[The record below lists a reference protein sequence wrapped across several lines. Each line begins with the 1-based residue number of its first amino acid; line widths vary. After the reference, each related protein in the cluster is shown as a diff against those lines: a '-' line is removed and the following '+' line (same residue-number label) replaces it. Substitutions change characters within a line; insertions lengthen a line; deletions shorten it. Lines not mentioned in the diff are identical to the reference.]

1 MLRNYLLT
9 AYKVFMRRKLFTAIN
24 LACIV
29 LTLVVLMVITALLET
44 AFFPS
49 GVEGRSGRMLQV
61 YGIRSFSA
69 DYSNLRTT
77 LMGYKA
83 IDKSLKPLSLDP
95 GSGVER
101 VSAFTVPT
109 SVSVY
114 QGDRVSELDLRR
126 VDADYW
132 KILDFRLLGGRL
144 PDAGDEQAGRMVA
157 VINAS
162 TARRLFG
169 TAGAAGHTVGNAVGH
184 AVGQTIVASGQQ
196 FQVIGV
202 VEDALQINAYA
213 DMWAPLT
220 TFPSSDYRNE
230 ITGNFAAMLLARGP
244 ADLPRIRQAVER
256 AAKAFVTEDPHVYST
271 TQFWADSK
279 LDVFARALMSNQ
291 GRSDSGGST
300 LLTMIGGGML
310 VFMLLPAL
318 NLVNLNTGRILERS
332 AEIGVRKAFGATSL
346 QLVGQL
352 VVENVLLCLV
362 GGLLGLA
369 CTRIA
374 LWWLEA
380 SQLIP
385 YLEVH
390 LNATVFACGM
400 LLAFVFGLLS
410 GVIPAWKMSR
420 LDPVHALK
428 GAA

>member
-9 AYKVFMRRKLFTAIN
+9 AWKVFMRRKLFTAIN

-49 GVEGRSGRMLQV
+49 GVEGKSARMLQV
-61 YGIRSFSA
+61 YGIRSEGPNRNA
-69 DYSNLRTT
+69 MRTT
-77 LMGYKA
+77 LMGYKS
-83 IDKSLKPLSLDP
+83 IDKYLKPMK
-95 GSGVER
+95 GVER
-101 VSAFTVPT
+101 VSAFTVPA

-114 QGDRVSELDLRR
+114 QGDRVSELDVRR

-144 PDAGDEQAGRMVA
+144 PNADDERSGRMVA

-169 TAGAAGHTVGNAVGH
+169 TSG
-184 AVGQTIVASGQQ
+184 AVGQAITAGGQQ
-196 FQVIGV
+196 FQIIGV
-202 VEDALQINAYA
+202 VEDVLQMNAYA
-213 DMWAPLT
+213 DMWAPLS
-220 TFPSSDYRNE
+220 TFPSSDYQNE
-230 ITGNFAAMLLARGP
+230 ITGNFAAMLLARDP
-244 ADLPRIRQAVER
+244 DDLPRIQREVER
-256 AAKAFVTEDPHVYST
+256 IAKTFVTEDPHTYST
-271 TQFWADSK
+271 TMFWADSK
-279 LDVFARALMSNQ
+279 FDVFARALLSNQ
-291 GRSDSGGST
+291 GQADSGART

-310 VFMLLPAL
+310 LFMLLPAL
-318 NLVNLNTGRILERS
+318 NLVNLNMGRILERS

-362 GGLLGLA
+362 GGLFGLA
-369 CTRIA
+369 CARVA

-390 LNATVFACGM
+390 LNASVFACGM

-428 GAA
+428 GTA